1 MRCQCRLHHRR
12 DSGTSAQHGRG
23 FAKPS
28 PALLSEGSG
37 FVFGVAGLQRRLLR
51 QVQCFDWGWWSAMI
65 FLELDGQLT
74 TPGFDVGT
82 PGRPTLIQSGV
93 DTDDLPDRPL
103 RRIGAGSFGEP
114 DP

>member
-1 MRCQCRLHHRR
+1 
-12 DSGTSAQHGRG
+12 
-23 FAKPS
+23 
-28 PALLSEGSG
+28 LLSEGSG

>member
-1 MRCQCRLHHRR
+1 
-12 DSGTSAQHGRG
+12 
-23 FAKPS
+23 
-28 PALLSEGSG
+28 
-37 FVFGVAGLQRRLLR
+37 
-51 QVQCFDWGWWSAMI
+51 MI